1 MLRNNGTFSVLT
13 QAEQATVL
21 NTIEPDVLGRMLEE
35 IVLHETV
42 AARGGWEWRPAGE
55 EPDSRLEVFKLNG
68 NTLPSGK
75 VCFYEF
81 DMVCYDHAAQALDLY
96 EIRHSDKVVPAQ
108 TRHLAH
114 DEVVEALVDSYGAL
128 SVGRHVLY
136 RGPSLPDPLG
146 LGIDYVNVEEY
157 LAGL

>member
-1 MLRNNGTFSVLT
+1 MEEKKERALDLHCTMMMDEYREIKP
-13 QAEQATVL
+13 A
-21 NTIEPDVLGRMLEE
+21 LE
-35 IVLHETV
+35 
-42 AARGGWEWRPAGE
+42 
-55 EPDSRLEVFKLNG
+55 RLEKWAYKRIKDAIDKAGL
-68 NTLPSGK
+68 
-75 VCFYEF
+75 
-81 DMVCYDHAAQALDLY
+81 MVTACEELDLY